1 MTKRFVEGNLL
12 FEFDG
17 ARWTT
22 LLRWDRH
29 PDYLNRINGTYRG
42 KAVDFVGILDDKVP
56 FLIEVK
62 DFREHAR
69 DPEKTLSPQ
78 QEFELK
84 IRTTVAGL
92 FGLRRQRPPGESV
105 VVFKAL
111 HDYWK
116 PRLVLWQEDAPPRPR
131 DVSRAV
137 RLAGSSAGVLR
148 DQIKKQLRWLEADTF
163 VTSSVE
169 GDYPTV
175 VPGLVVKKLPPE
187 RKQKAEELVEILQ
200 GLNKTISQ
208 ELRWKI
214 DDCETEAELDDLIAR
229 APTVRDPWNLFKHRG

>member
-1 MTKRFVEGNLL
+1 MSGRFVEGNLL
-12 FEFDG
+12 FEFDE

-29 PDYLNRINGTYRG
+29 LDFLNGMKHAEHG
-42 KAVDFVGILDDKVP
+42 KAVDFVGILDGKVP

-62 DFREHAR
+62 DYREHSR
-69 DPEKTLSPQ
+69 GPEKSLNPQ
-78 QEFELK
+78 DEFELK
-84 IRTTVAGL
+84 IRSTVAAL
-92 FGLRRQRPPGESV
+92 FGLRWQEAPGGAIA
-105 VVFKAL
+105 VFKKL
-111 HDYWK
+111 HDSRR
-116 PRLVLWQEDAPPRPR
+116 PRLVLWQEDAQPQPR
-131 DVSRAV
+131 DVSRAA

-148 DQIKKQLRWLEADTF
+148 DQIKKKLRWLDAETI
-163 VTSSVE
+163 VTSCE
-169 GDYPTV
+169 ERNYPTV

-187 RKQKAEELVEILQ
+187 RKQKAEELVEILK

-214 DDCETEAELDDLIAR
+214 DDCETEAQLDDLIAR